1 MGLGVGVV
9 AGTLG
14 VATEV
19 GVGVEREGEL
29 GDAPAPQAARNKAR
43 GKVAINP

>member
-1 MGLGVGVV
+1 VGVGT
-9 AGTLG
+9 G
-14 VATEV
+14 V

-29 GDAPAPQAARNKAR
+29 GDAPAPQAANSMAR